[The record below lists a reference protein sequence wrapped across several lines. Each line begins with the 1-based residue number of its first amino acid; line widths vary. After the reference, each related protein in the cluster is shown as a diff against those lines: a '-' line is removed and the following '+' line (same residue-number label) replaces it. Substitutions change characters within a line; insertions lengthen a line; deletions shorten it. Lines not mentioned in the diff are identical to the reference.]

1 MNLYGGFMKEIKFE
15 DALHRLE
22 EIVKEL
28 EDGDVSLDNALK
40 LFEEGEE
47 LLAFLRQK
55 LNRAEVKI
63 KELTKTD
70 EGFLL
75 KEVKQKN

>member
-1 MNLYGGFMKEIKFE
+1 MAEKKFE
-15 DALHRLE
+15 DTLHRLE
-22 EIVKEL
+22 EIVKSL
-28 EDGDVSLDNALK
+28 EDGDVSLDDALK
-40 LFEEGEE
+40 LFEEGQG
-47 LLAFLRQK
+47 LLLFLRQK

-75 KEVKQKN
+75 KEIKQKN

>member
-1 MNLYGGFMKEIKFE
+1 MKEIKFE

-28 EDGDVSLDNALK
+28 EEGDVSLDDALK
-40 LFEEGEE
+40 LFEEGQG
-47 LLAFLRQK
+47 LLLFLRQK

-70 EGFLL
+70 EGILL
-75 KEVKQKN
+75 KDAVETKETG

>member
-1 MNLYGGFMKEIKFE
+1 MKEIKFE

-28 EDGDVSLDNALK
+28 EDGDVSLDDALK
-40 LFEEGEE
+40 LFEEGQG
-47 LLAFLRQK
+47 LLLLLRQK

>member
-1 MNLYGGFMKEIKFE
+1 MKEIKFE

-28 EDGDVSLDNALK
+28 EEGDVSLDDALK
-40 LFEEGEE
+40 LFEEGQG
-47 LLAFLRQK
+47 LLLFLRQK

-75 KEVKQKN
+75 KDAVETKETG

>member
-1 MNLYGGFMKEIKFE
+1 MKEIKFE

>member
-1 MNLYGGFMKEIKFE
+1 MKEIKFE

-28 EDGDVSLDNALK
+28 EDGDVSLDDALK
-40 LFEEGEE
+40 LFEEGQG
-47 LLAFLRQK
+47 LLLFLRQK

-70 EGFLL
+70 EGILL
-75 KEVKQKN
+75 KDAMETKETG

>member
-1 MNLYGGFMKEIKFE
+1 MKEIKFE

-28 EDGDVSLDNALK
+28 EDGDVSLDDALK
-40 LFEEGEE
+40 LFEEGQE
-47 LLAFLRQK
+47 LLVFLRQK
-55 LNRAEVKI
+55 LNRAEAKI
-63 KELTKTD
+63 KELTKTG

-75 KEVKQKN
+75 KTAVETKETG

>member
-1 MNLYGGFMKEIKFE
+1 MKEIKFE

-28 EDGDVSLDNALK
+28 EEGDVSLDDALK
-40 LFEEGEE
+40 LFEEGQG
-47 LLAFLRQK
+47 LLLFLRQK

-63 KELTKTD
+63 KEFTKTD

-75 KEVKQKN
+75 KDAVETKETG

>member
-1 MNLYGGFMKEIKFE
+1 MKEIKFE

-28 EDGDVSLDNALK
+28 EDGDVSLDDALK
-40 LFEEGEE
+40 LFEEGQG
-47 LLAFLRQK
+47 LLLFLRQK